1 MKVRIEI
8 GYAVDAIKR
17 GLGALGKLLQLL
29 GRQVAVL
36 GLDLSEVVKN
46 QRRSSGEPLLSHE
59 LRALSRGYIIAVMVI
74 MASGTLG
81 LKHART

>member
-8 GYAVDAIKR
+8 GDAVDAIER
-17 GLGALGKLLQLL
+17 SLGALGELLQLF

-46 QRRSSGEPLLSHE
+46 QRRSSGVPLH
-59 LRALSRGYIIAVMVI
+59 
-74 MASGTLG
+74 
-81 LKHART
+81 RTSCAH